1 MAEIF
6 GTASAAIGL
15 AATIFQTA
23 KGIRD
28 TIHLVS
34 LSALI
39 PEKITMLT
47 RRGYLQAMSED
58 EEIAALLKA
67 NKAEIGFLI
76 EIYNGH
82 KEILDQHQ
90 LTEDLGQLMTYVP
103 ATAPASGHHLIASI
117 QDGGQLAQISHR
129 VQGPDT

>member
-6 GTASAAIGL
+6 ATATAAIGL

-28 TIHLVS
+28 TIRLVS

-47 RRGYLQAMSED
+47 RRGDLQAMSED
-58 EEIAALLKA
+58 EEIASLLEE
-67 NKAEIGFLI
+67 NKAEVGFLI
-76 EIYNGH
+76 ETYNSH

-90 LTEDLGQLMTYVP
+90 LTEDLEQLLTFVP

-117 QDGGQLAQISHR
+117 QEGGQIAQISHR
-129 VQGPDT
+129 VQGRDT

>member
-6 GTASAAIGL
+6 GTATAAIGL
-15 AATIFQTA
+15 AATVFQIT

-28 TIHLVS
+28 TIRLVS

-39 PEKITMLT
+39 PVNFKMLT

-58 EEIAALLKA
+58 EEIADLLEE
-67 NKAEIGFLI
+67 NKAEVGFLI
-76 EIYNGH
+76 ETYNGY

-90 LTEDLGQLMTYVP
+90 LTEDLEKVLTYVP
-103 ATAPASGHHLIASI
+103 ATAPANGYRLIPSM
-117 QDGGQLAQISHR
+117 QEGGQVTQLSHR
-129 VQGPDT
+129 VQGRET